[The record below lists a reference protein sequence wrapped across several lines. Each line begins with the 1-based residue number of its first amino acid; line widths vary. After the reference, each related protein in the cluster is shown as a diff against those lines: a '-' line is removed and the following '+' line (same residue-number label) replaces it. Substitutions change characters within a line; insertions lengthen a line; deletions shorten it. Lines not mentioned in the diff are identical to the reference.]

1 MLPSCDG
8 FAFGYVEFYNDYLS
22 VPFNRALVEF
32 SGIPLPS
39 PAVFS
44 VRDPLHVAVA
54 AQHGHQ
60 IFPVNEADIKTKVN
74 DGEPYARNVEARMA
88 EFRQMVAAHNAH
100 QDKFSMFAGG
110 AVKIVIEDTPFTI
123 EEFES
128 VGLGESV
135 IAHAATQFEKD
146 REFFRLG
153 RSGRLNHFA
162 KEYGFPNLKALTAHL
177 QKVDQAAQ
185 HLGIPSYA
193 VLCTTSRYIDHVLA
207 RSEGDPAM
215 TAAIGALRKQR
226 VLLTRES
233 VFLVECFIACRVTEA
248 DTPFYVE
255 VLEDGVSIEVRN
267 GPRAGKAIIG
277 SRRRSDKQSQIHV
290 RWFA

>member
-1 MLPSCDG
+1 MLPSRDG
-8 FAFGYVEFYNDYLS
+8 FAFGYVDFYNAYLS

-60 IFPVNEADIKTKVN
+60 IFPPNEAEIKTKVN
-74 DGEPYARNVEARMA
+74 DGDPYARNVEARMA
-88 EFRQMVAAHNAH
+88 EFRQMVADHNAC
-100 QDKFSMFAGG
+100 QDKISMFAGG
-110 AVKIVIEDTPFTI
+110 AVKILIEDAPFTI
-123 EEFES
+123 EEFELA
-128 VGLGESV
+128 GLGESV
-135 IAHAATQFEKD
+135 IAQAAMQFEKD

-162 KEYGFPNLKALTAHL
+162 KEYGFPNLKALTAHIGEI
-177 QKVDQAAQ
+177 DQAAQ
-185 HLGIPSYA
+185 RLGIPSYA

-215 TAAIGALRKQR
+215 TAAVGALREQR
-226 VLLTRES
+226 ALLTRES
-233 VFLVECFIACRVTEA
+233 VFFVECFIACRVAEA
-248 DTPFYVE
+248 NTPFYIE
-255 VLEDGVSIEVRN
+255 VLEDGVSVEVRS
-267 GPRAGKAIIG
+267 GPRAGKAIVA
-277 SRRRSDKQSQIHV
+277 SRRHSDKQSQIHA